1 MKSENPIKS
10 TFLSSQVLGIQ
21 ANISDLPR
29 KKKKKKDRFACTCS
43 GKTKTKL
50 TFFIVL
56 YTLWGKKLSIL
67 LFKMKFDKLHSK

>member
-29 KKKKKKDRFACTCS
+29 KKKKKKIDLHVHAQV
-43 GKTKTKL
+43 KPKL
-50 TFFIVL
+50 N
-56 YTLWGKKLSIL
+56 
-67 LFKMKFDKLHSK
+67 